1 MQKNY
6 FLRIKGQIPI
16 AAIAATNINKGLP
29 VALSLALAVFAL
41 SLLPAAFPA
50 SLELSGES
58 AKAVASLDVNSP

>member
-1 MQKNY
+1 LFDELNKENS
-6 FLRIKGQIPI
+6 LTT
-16 AAIAATNINKGLP
+16 AATNINKGLP
-29 VALSLALAVFAL
+29 VALALALAVFAL